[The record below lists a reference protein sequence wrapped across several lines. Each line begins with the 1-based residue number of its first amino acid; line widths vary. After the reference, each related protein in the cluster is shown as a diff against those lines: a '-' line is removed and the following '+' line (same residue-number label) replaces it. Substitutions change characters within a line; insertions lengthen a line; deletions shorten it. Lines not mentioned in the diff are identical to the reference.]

1 RTDADRAKALQGFAA
16 GADMLNPETWIGY
29 YQSVA
34 QDLGDRFELGAGRS
48 PFIDTYALQAKW
60 SMKHEG
66 LTREHLAAAAAKA
79 HNLGVLNPRAQ
90 YRFAMTA
97 EDVLADRLVSDPLT
111 RAMCAPIGD
120 GVAAAILCDEATFAG
135 LDASTRARAV
145 RVKASILAGGDN
157 RAPSEPG
164 VLERAAAYA
173 FKAAKISPADI
184 DVTEVHDA
192 TSYGEIHIP
201 EALGLC
207 ARGEAGPLALA
218 GETSPLGRMPINPSG
233 GLVCRGHPVGATGL
247 AMIFELTSQLRGESG
262 ERQVADARLALAQ
275 NGGGVMGFDEAV
287 TAITILE
294 AA

>member
-1 RTDADRAKALQGFAA
+1 
-16 GADMLNPETWIGY
+16 
-29 YQSVA
+29 
-34 QDLGDRFELGAGRS
+34 
-48 PFIDTYALQAKW
+48 
-60 SMKHEG
+60 
-66 LTREHLAAAAAKA
+66 
-79 HNLGVLNPRAQ
+79 
-90 YRFAMTA
+90 
-97 EDVLADRLVSDPLT
+97 
-111 RAMCAPIGD
+111 MCAPIGD